1 MRSAPRF
8 ADLEKGIATMR
19 RRPTNKKPP
28 ANYVEPPADQ
38 PSGEEDESFN
48 QRATFYFSEEQ
59 LLSLEVV
66 MLKLRTEQR
75 LKVGK
80 SEIMRAA
87 LDFILEDYNL
97 NKNNCWLVRRLQG
110 KA

>member
-1 MRSAPRF
+1 M
-8 ADLEKGIATMR
+8 TMR
-19 RRPTNKKPP
+19 RRPTAKKAPD
-28 ANYVEPPADQ
+28 NYVEPPANAG
-38 PSGEEDESFN
+38 GEVEEQYN

-59 LLSLEVV
+59 LLALEVV

-87 LDFILEDYNL
+87 LDFMLEDYNL
-97 NKNNCWLVRRLQG
+97 NKENCWLVRRLTG
-110 KA
+110 RP

>member
-1 MRSAPRF
+1 
-8 ADLEKGIATMR
+8 MR
-19 RRPTNKKPP
+19 RRPTNKRPP
-28 ANYVEPPADQ
+28 ANYVEPPAEATA
-38 PSGEEDESFN
+38 GEEDESFS

-75 LKVGK
+75 MKVGK

-97 NKNNCWLVRRLQG
+97 NKNNCWLVRRLSD
-110 KA
+110 KS

>member
-1 MRSAPRF
+1 
-8 ADLEKGIATMR
+8 MR
-19 RRPTNKKPP
+19 RRPIAKSETT
-28 ANYVEPPADQ
+28 VEVQ
-38 PSGEEDESFN
+38 EELFN

-59 LLSLEVV
+59 LMELEVV

-87 LDFILEDYNL
+87 LDFILEDYNAH
-97 NKNNCWLVRRLQG
+97 KADCWLVRRLTG

>member
-1 MRSAPRF
+1 
-8 ADLEKGIATMR
+8 MR
-19 RRPTNKKPP
+19 RKPKAQP
-28 ANYVEPPADQ
+28 AQPGRYLEPSASLPA
-38 PSGEEDESFN
+38 GEDEADYS
-48 QRATFYFSEEQ
+48 QRATFYFSDEQ
-59 LLSLEVV
+59 LLELEVV

-97 NKNNCWLVRRLQG
+97 NKDQCWLVRRVTG
-110 KA
+110 RA

>member
-1 MRSAPRF
+1 M
-8 ADLEKGIATMR
+8 K
-19 RRPTNKKPP
+19 RRPTTRKAQSGLEDAADAP
-28 ANYVEPPADQ
+28 AVPEAD
-38 PSGEEDESFN
+38 ETFN
-48 QRATFYFSEEQ
+48 QRATFYFSEDQ

-75 LKVGK
+75 MKVGK

-97 NKNNCWLVRRLQG
+97 NKDRCWLVRRLQG
-110 KA
+110 N

>member
-1 MRSAPRF
+1 
-8 ADLEKGIATMR
+8 MR
-19 RRPTNKKPP
+19 RRPTAKKAP
-28 ANYVEPPADQ
+28 AAYVEPPAEA
-38 PSGEEDESFN
+38 PVAEEDEVFN

-59 LLSLEVV
+59 LLALEVC

-75 LKVGK
+75 MKVGK

-97 NKNNCWLVRRLQG
+97 NKGNCWLVRRLTDRD
-110 KA
+110 

>member
-1 MRSAPRF
+1 
-8 ADLEKGIATMR
+8 MR
-19 RRPTNKKPP
+19 RRPANKKPP
-28 ANYVEPPADQ
+28 ADYVEPPAQ
-38 PSGEEDESFN
+38 TPGAEEDEVFN

-59 LLSLEVV
+59 LLALEVV

-75 LKVGK
+75 MKVGK

-97 NKNNCWLVRRLQG
+97 NKNNCWLVRRLSG

>member
-1 MRSAPRF
+1 MRKRPGKPSRPEPEELR
-8 ADLEKGIATMR
+8 KGVAED
-19 RRPTNKKPP
+19 
-28 ANYVEPPADQ
+28 AEA
-38 PSGEEDESFN
+38 EEIFN
-48 QRATFYFSEEQ
+48 QRATFYFSENQ

-87 LDFILEDYNL
+87 LDFVLEDYNQ
-97 NKNNCWLVRRLQG
+97 NKEWGWLVRRLTG

>member
-1 MRSAPRF
+1 
-8 ADLEKGIATMR
+8 MR
-19 RRPTNKKPP
+19 RRPTTKKPP
-28 ANYVEPPADQ
+28 ADYVEPPAEAL
-38 PSGEEDESFN
+38 SGEEDEVFN

-75 LKVGK
+75 MKVGK

-97 NKNNCWLVRRLQG
+97 NKNNCWLVRRLADKDG
-110 KA
+110 R

>member
-1 MRSAPRF
+1 
-8 ADLEKGIATMR
+8 MR
-19 RRPTNKKPP
+19 RRPTTKKPP
-28 ANYVEPPADQ
+28 ADYVEPPAEALA
-38 PSGEEDESFN
+38 GEDDEAFD

-75 LKVGK
+75 MKVGK

-97 NKNNCWLVRRLQG
+97 NKNNCWLVRRLSG
-110 KA
+110 KDDR